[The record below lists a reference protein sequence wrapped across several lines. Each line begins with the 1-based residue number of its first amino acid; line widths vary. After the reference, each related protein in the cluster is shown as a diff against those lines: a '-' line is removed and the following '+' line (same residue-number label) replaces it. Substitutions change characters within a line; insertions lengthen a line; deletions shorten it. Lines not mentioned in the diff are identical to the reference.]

1 MKVVIQRVSESSVSV
16 DSTEIGKIGNGL
28 LLLIGFEEF
37 DSNDDVE
44 WIIKKVLNIRIF
56 DDVNGKMNLSIK
68 EIKGDLLLISQF
80 TLFASTNKGNRPSFI
95 KAADPLLAKS
105 LYLHTIEQFENKF
118 NGNIQKGEFGSMM
131 EVKLINDGPVTI
143 IIDSK
148 NKL

>member
-1 MKVVIQRVSESSVSV
+1 MKVVIQRVGESSVSV

-37 DSNDDVE
+37 DNNDDVE

-118 NGNIQKGEFGSMM
+118 NGNIQKGEFGSIM

>member
-148 NKL
+148 NKV